1 MIFTV
6 GESLLPHMAVCRGQ
20 DESIAWNTTPAGV
33 ANNKE
38 VMKRTNSEMPTMTQR
53 NHSTPGVTHPDG
65 INTMPA
71 QRQNTSIADMMG
83 PVNVGKRTIHQFAD
97 IDFASDLYEE
107 DDEESES
114 NDDDSN
120 SCNSS
125 DLSEPQRNDNKFLG
139 NLSRILDKHDLSD
152 DDSSCS
158 SIQSKE
164 TSIQHLKSVEDH
176 SNSHEDIVDL
186 TNEEQNA
193 SINFVIEDNNDTI
206 IGKDDKQTSIKYS
219 CYLPPRIMFQVHL
232 EKVIR
237 SSTKSALNM
246 QDDINQVLMMHLQRG
261 LKLDDCTEILK
272 RKNLSLLLKMPFNFM
287 ISGIKWFMF
296 QLVGREDKLPLLFII
311 LSLL

>member
-1 MIFTV
+1 MT
-6 GESLLPHMAVCRGQ
+6 
-20 DESIAWNTTPAGV
+20 
-33 ANNKE
+33 
-38 VMKRTNSEMPTMTQR
+38 KR
-53 NHSTPGVTHPDG
+53 
-65 INTMPA
+65 
-71 QRQNTSIADMMG
+71 
-83 PVNVGKRTIHQFAD
+83 
-97 IDFASDLYEE
+97 
-107 DDEESES
+107 
-114 NDDDSN
+114 
-120 SCNSS
+120 
-125 DLSEPQRNDNKFLG
+125 FLG

-152 DDSSCS
+152 NDSSCS

-176 SNSHEDIVDL
+176 SNSHEDMVDL

-272 RKNLSLLLKMPFNFM
+272 RKKLVSFVEDAFQLYDLRHKVVHVP
-287 ISGIKWFMF
+287 ISGARRQAAIAVYN
-296 QLVGREDKLPLLFII
+296 LESIVRHI
-311 LSLL
+311 LHNKDIMKKENFAEGYDIFTGKPTSPSTHYGEMHTGLAFEQARQKYCGDDPNAFEWA